1 MAVISLI
8 RSLLGVFAVF
18 PSYSD
23 HSNFGE
29 ITSYCGCDLTFPGI
43 NDVKHIFHNL
53 VYFKKFFFPK
63 VSV

>member
-8 RSLLGVFAVF
+8 RSLLGVFDAF

-29 ITSYCGCDLTFPGI
+29 ITSYCGCDLTSPGI
-43 NDVKHIFHNL
+43 NDVKHIFIIL
-53 VYFKKFFFPK
+53 FKKFFAQVF
-63 VSV
+63 